1 MGIEFQVKRVELDG
15 KKLKLQL
22 WDTAGQEKFRAIT
35 PSYFRGSQGILLCF
49 DVTCRSSFDTLKR
62 WFEVR
67 RALQGEGGGGGAF
80 SSAAAPPPR
89 PRPSPGSPPRPP
101 PPHPRRRTSA
111 RTRRRA
117 ST

>member
-1 MGIEFQVKRVELDG
+1 MGGFSPTHIATMGIEFQVKRVELEG
-15 KKLKLQL
+15 RRLKLQL

-67 RALQGEGGGGGAF
+67 RAL
-80 SSAAAPPPR
+80 
-89 PRPSPGSPPRPP
+89 
-101 PPHPRRRTSA
+101 
-111 RTRRRA
+111 
-117 ST
+117 